1 MKRQDES
8 AEQFVGSMVGLVKAL
23 KQEGMS
29 DPNIGVALIREIVIT
44 LLHGVSEDGLRAI
57 IEDAINLRG
66 RMWLDENDPSN
77 DPGKP
82 G

>member
-1 MKRQDES
+1 MKRQDKS

-44 LLHGVSEDGLRAI
+44 LLHGVSEDGLREI

-66 RMWLDENDPSN
+66 RMWLDENNVRDP
-77 DPGKP
+77 DGPG
-82 G
+82 